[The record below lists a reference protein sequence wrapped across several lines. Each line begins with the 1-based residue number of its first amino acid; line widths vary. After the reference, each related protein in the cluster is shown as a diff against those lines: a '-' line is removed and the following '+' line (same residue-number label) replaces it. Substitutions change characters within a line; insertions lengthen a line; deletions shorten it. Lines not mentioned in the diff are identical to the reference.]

1 MGNEN
6 ACGVCW
12 RDPMK
17 ADGCG
22 VAVVYI
28 DGVYAQKRKFYRGT
42 YPKSSA
48 EQPQGSGPFRTG
60 SLRIWFT
67 GSLGACRDAVHL

>member
-1 MGNEN
+1 MGYEN

-28 DGVYAQKRKFYRGT
+28 DGEHYARISVLRRKGR
-42 YPKSSA
+42 
-48 EQPQGSGPFRTG
+48 
-60 SLRIWFT
+60 
-67 GSLGACRDAVHL
+67 AVLWL